1 MDFNDRKRVEKMFK
15 SISSIYGDIDACIGN
30 LVKSRLNKDTE
41 LEGKASAEMESL
53 MVASAQEFTCIM
65 DFLKDLLK
73 VEESDDII
81 AFMEATGN
89 KQENENNSV
98 PTMEVSTKLV
108 DDIIRYCETQAIYDK
123 LSGYGDFYYKLKQ
136 IRK

>member
-1 MDFNDRKRVEKMFK
+1 MDFNDRKRVEKMLK

-65 DFLKDLLK
+65 DLFKDLLK
-73 VEESDDII
+73 VEESDLII
-81 AFMEATGN
+81 QKMN
-89 KQENENNSV
+89 HNENNFV

-123 LSGYGDFYYKLKQ
+123 LGPYGDFYYKLKQ
-136 IRK
+136 LRNEKA